1 MTRMGRGE
9 GRVVG
14 GGVAKEHEESGIL
27 AEKSQNGLRR
37 ESKRHPNEAAVRATE
52 PPL

>member
-1 MTRMGRGE
+1 MTRMGRGG

-14 GGVAKEHEESGIL
+14 GVAEEHEESGIL
-27 AEKSQNGLRR
+27 AERSQNGLRR
-37 ESKRHPNEAAVRATE
+37 ESKWHPNEAAVRATE